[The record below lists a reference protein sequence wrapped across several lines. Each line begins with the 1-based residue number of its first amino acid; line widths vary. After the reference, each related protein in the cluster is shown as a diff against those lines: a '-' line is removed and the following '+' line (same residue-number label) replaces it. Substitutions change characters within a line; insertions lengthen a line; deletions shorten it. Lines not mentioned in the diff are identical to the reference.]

1 MNRSVILTISGLHN
15 GAETGD
21 GNVETS
27 CEGEYFKRNGTHY
40 LLYEEKEEG
49 FSKTSKNRIKFRNN
63 ILELTRQGLLNTHMI
78 FEEGK
83 KHMTAYQTPYGQML
97 LGIETKKVSIEEQEK
112 VIRVEAEYMLEAD
125 GAYLSDSNIVI
136 SIKEKK

>member
-1 MNRSVILTISGLHN
+1 MNRSVILTISGLHS
-15 GAETGD
+15 GEETGD
-21 GNVETS
+21 GSVETAY
-27 CEGEYFKRNGTHY
+27 EAEYFKRNGTHY
-40 LLYEEKEEG
+40 LLYEETEEG
-49 FSKTSKNRIKFRNN
+49 FSQISKNRIKFRDNM
-63 ILELTRQGLLNTHMI
+63 LELTRQGLLNTHMI

-97 LGIETKKVSIEEQEK
+97 LGIETKKVLIEEQEK

-136 SIKEKK
+136 NIKEK